1 VLQLPETTLVELN
14 VLQDFTTKVLQ
25 AAMSLMF
32 DEADERD
39 ETLYQ
44 DDESVAKPM
53 SEKRRADTE

>member
-1 VLQLPETTLVELN
+1 VLQLPETTLVALN
-14 VLQDFTTKVLQ
+14 VLQDFTKLLQ